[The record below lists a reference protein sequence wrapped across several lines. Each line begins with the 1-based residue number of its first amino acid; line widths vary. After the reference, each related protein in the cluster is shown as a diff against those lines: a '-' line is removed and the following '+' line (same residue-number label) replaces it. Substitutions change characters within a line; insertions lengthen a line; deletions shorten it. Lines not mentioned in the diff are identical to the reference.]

1 MTTGLFDNTRNHERP
16 EGVAAIAICFLLC
29 AAYLAVLGIISL
41 VDPGVVSMRW
51 GEPLLEGLELAGPY
65 MFLLVAAVGALT
77 GYGLLRRNRWARR
90 VAIGIALFG
99 LVMLIPDV
107 SSAVIEYRMG
117 KLAIAGLGV
126 IVRVMMVWYLY
137 QEPVKEIF
145 SS

>member
-1 MTTGLFDNTRNHERP
+1 MTTGLFDNTRNHEPP
-16 EGVAAIAICFLLC
+16 ECVTAIAICFLLC
-29 AAYLAVLGIISL
+29 AAYLAFLGIISL

-65 MFLLVAAVGALT
+65 MSLLVAAVGALT
-77 GYGLLRRNRWARR
+77 GYGLLRMNRWARR
-90 VAIGIALFG
+90 TAIGIALFG

-126 IVRVMMVWYLY
+126 IVRVMVVWYLY
-137 QEPVKEIF
+137 QEQVKEIF

>member
-1 MTTGLFDNTRNHERP
+1 
-16 EGVAAIAICFLLC
+16 
-29 AAYLAVLGIISL
+29 
-41 VDPGVVSMRW
+41 MRW